1 MRVSTLFAAVAADSP
16 CSSLPDPKACLNGTD
31 CSWLMLQGACHHALS
46 PEALGSPLRCC
57 SSTHPDS
64 LCKHRTAFLPD
75 GSCSLADSAK
85 SGSFDMAYATR
96 MLHLAGAAYC
106 PQDQVEGWSCGTHCS
121 NTAGIGSVTYIHD
134 ASQKLAGFVAYDS
147 QENAAVVAFRGTV
160 SSSIKDWVHDLSY
173 TKTNPITKY
182 PDAGVHHGFWN
193 AWKDLSDDVV
203 SAVKQVLSTNGATK
217 VLVTGHSLGA
227 AMAADAAIDMKL
239 SYGWD
244 TSVVNF
250 GSPRAG
256 DHNYEAALST
266 EVPSFWRITHHHD
279 LVPHVPPEHMGF
291 YHSMT
296 EVFFPDEDYTSLSH
310 VVCDGSG
317 EDASC
322 SDKCAHELACTSV
335 DDHLHYMGFVLGG
348 DQCASAQSI
357 VV

>member
-1 MRVSTLFAAVAADSP
+1 MRVSILFASAAADAA
-16 CSSLPDPKACLNGTD
+16 CSSLSDPTACLNGTD

-57 SSTHPDS
+57 SSTHEDS
-64 LCKHRTAFLPD
+64 SCQHRTDFLPD
-75 GSCSLADSAK
+75 GSCSLEDSAQ
-85 SGSFDMAYATR
+85 SGSFDITYATR

-106 PQDQVEGWSCGTHCS
+106 AQDQVEGWSCGTHCS
-121 NTAGIGSVTYIHD
+121 NIAGIESVTYIHND
-134 ASQKLAGFVAYDS
+134 AQLLAGFVAYDS
-147 QENAAVVAFRGTV
+147 KQKAAVVAFRGTV
-160 SSSIKDWVHDLSY
+160 SSSVEDWVHNLAY
-173 TKTNPITKY
+173 TKTNPLTKY
-182 PDAGVHHGFWN
+182 PDAGVHHGFWDS
-193 AWKDLSDDVV
+193 WKDLSDDVV
-203 SAVKQVLSTNGATK
+203 SAVKKVMSANGATK

-256 DHNYEAALST
+256 DKNFEAALAT

-279 LVPHVPPEHMGF
+279 LVPHTPAEKFGF

-296 EVFFPDEDYTSLSH
+296 EVFFPDEDFTSLNH

-317 EDASC
+317 EDKSC
-322 SDKCAHELACTSV
+322 SDQCAAKLACTSV
-335 DDHLHYMGFVLGG
+335 DDHLHYIGFVLGS
-348 DQCASAQSI
+348 DNCASAAGI